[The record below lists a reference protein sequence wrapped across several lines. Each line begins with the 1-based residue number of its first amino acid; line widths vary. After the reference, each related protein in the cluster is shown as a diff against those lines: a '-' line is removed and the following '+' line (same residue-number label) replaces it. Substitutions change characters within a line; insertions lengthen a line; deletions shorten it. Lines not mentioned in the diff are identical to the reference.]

1 MKWHLQFARKW
12 DFATEKALRS
22 SYESEG
28 YSIDKGRTYA
38 LHVARI
44 TTHH

>member
-12 DFATEKALRS
+12 DFATGKALRS